1 MNWRNEGIEI
11 SIAGFT
17 MTQYLSPEQILFLHS
32 RLIAETGGAHGVR
45 DLGMLLSAIGRPQ
58 ATFEETDLYPD
69 LFLKAAA
76 LMDSLV
82 RNHPFVDGNKR
93 TAIASA
99 ALFLRING
107 YQLAV
112 ENNEMVRFALACAQ
126 SQLSLDE
133 IVEWFKRYCAD
144 TD

>member
-1 MNWRNEGIEI
+1 MNWRNEGIET

-58 ATFEETDLYPD
+58 ATFEEKDLYSD

-76 LMDSLV
+76 LTDSLV

-99 ALFLRING
+99 ALFLRLNG
-107 YQLAV
+107 HQLVV

-133 IVEWFKRYCAD
+133 IVEWFKRFSSGRA
-144 TD
+144 